1 VARNQVLAQGRQVQT
16 PVIAGTTLDGPVII
30 GMLPGVALTDRDVNG
45 SAVVQVGA
53 AVFNLP
59 VTGAIATVGSP
70 VYITS
75 ATTPTVSG
83 ASN

>member
-1 VARNQVLAQGRQVQT
+1 
-16 PVIAGTTLDGPVII
+16 
-30 GMLPGVALTDRDVNG
+30 MLPGVALTDRDVNG